1 MSISKKDT
9 QLLIGLSG
17 LLIAVLV
24 FWFLYKPL
32 TEKTE
37 VLRNEN
43 VQLTARVAQLEQM
56 AANESNY
63 KSETQRMN
71 NELTQ
76 TYNLFPSNV
85 LTEDVIYLAL
95 NQEIVAPL
103 TVQGIAID
111 ASAQIYAVSQNS
123 ISQNSISQNAVS
135 ENAVPEGNPS
145 NVVLFNQPATFS
157 YQSSYEGFKRSLD
170 NICNNQ
176 NRMTIES
183 VTAAY
188 DNTTGLLTGSTK
200 VNMYYLTG
208 TGKGYIA
215 PDFSNVPVGTNN
227 LFGTVSIPSEN
238 TSVSTNEVDD

>member
-1 MSISKKDT
+1 MSISKKDA
-9 QLLIGLSG
+9 QLLIGFSG
-17 LLIAVLV
+17 VLIAVLV

-43 VQLTARVAQLEQM
+43 VQLTARVAQLEEM

-63 KSETQRMN
+63 LNETQRMN
-71 NELTQ
+71 SEIAQ

-85 LTEDVIYLAL
+85 LTEDVIYFAL
-95 NQEIVAPL
+95 NQEMVAPL

-111 ASAQIYAVSQNS
+111 ASAQVYAVSQNAV
-123 ISQNSISQNAVS
+123 SQNEVVQ
-135 ENAVPEGNPS
+135 GNPS
-145 NVVLFNQPATFS
+145 NVVLFDQPATFS
-157 YQSSYEGFKRSLD
+157 YLSSYEGFKRSLD

-215 PDFSNVPVGTNN
+215 PDFSNVPVGTSN
-227 LFGTVSIPSEN
+227 LFGTVTIPSEN